1 MIPNSTKGDRTRQ
14 SVIAAAVV
22 RFAREGYRGTS
33 VTDVCRDAGL
43 STTASYPYFPN
54 KEALFVAAVDED
66 VAGLITDGVSLVMVE
81 TSSEHWGRV
90 ILGGLIDRMDD
101 HPLARRI
108 ISGLEPEFTMRLLGI
123 PALAQLRKEVSQRL
137 AAQQLT
143 GAVRRDVDPVQMAN
157 GMVIIVIS
165 LLMSTAQTGAAGFEL
180 VADDVEAVLHA
191 AVRPVPA

>member
-1 MIPNSTKGDRTRQ
+1 VIPNSTKGDRTRQ

>member
-1 MIPNSTKGDRTRQ
+1 VIPNSTKGDRTRQ

-123 PALAQLRKEVSQRL
+123 PALAQLRKEVSERL